1 MTTPPPPPPPRPE
14 PVPQPAAVPPDTEPL
29 VSLRTAL
36 VLLTAAFIGTVLG
49 ALTALSTGNP
59 AAGLIAALTGFGVA
73 TLGLHKLIG
82 R

>member
-1 MTTPPPPPPPRPE
+1 PPPPPD
-14 PVPQPAAVPPDTEPL
+14 AEPL
-29 VSLRTAL
+29 VSARTAL

-49 ALTALSTGNP
+49 ALTFLSTGN
-59 AAGLIAALTGFGVA
+59 AAGGLIAALSGFGAA